1 MSPQPNTQSEHAAGS
16 PAWLIQQAVR
26 LERDRGEIMGKVAAN
41 RDLLRSLDKVG
52 ALSEQEQEFVRTFY
66 PLKTRGT
73 HVNPELVERT
83 RELRQ
88 RARESA

>member
-1 MSPQPNTQSEHAAGS
+1 MSPQPNTQGDHPAGS
-16 PAWLIQQAVR
+16 PAWLIQQALR
-26 LERDRGEIMGKVAAN
+26 LERDRGEVMGKIAGN
-41 RDLLRSLDKVG
+41 RDLLRSLDRVG

-66 PLKTRGT
+66 PIKTRGT

-83 RELRQ
+83 RELRR